1 MKRKGFRYRS
11 GFPFGHADPTC
22 TADRK
27 GVRVGAGLEINS
39 LAGKGIR
46 GGAPDPGGSSSPVP
60 FFSQARGF
68 QRLWPLVEQNLECVF
83 GSGKFSHGAQV
94 AEWEKALSALTGA
107 RYAIAVNSGTDALVL
122 LLRACGLR
130 PGDEVLVPAYSFFAT
145 ASSVVL
151 AGGVPRFVDIDPATY
166 AMDPGALAEA
176 VTPACRFVMPVHL
189 FHTMADMAAIGEVAR
204 AHGLTVV
211 EDSAEA
217 IGMRRGGRHAGLF
230 GAGGVLS
237 FFPSKTLGALGD
249 AGAVLTDDP
258 ELACTVDALRHHG
271 RAGHTLDN
279 FPAIA
284 TQSSRPGMN
293 SKMDDV
299 QAAVLLAKSTTLE
312 EDIARRAA
320 LAARYTERLRDIP
333 GVLRLP
339 RSTARPERDDR
350 DVFYVYLIE
359 AERRDDLVAHLDA
372 HGIGTEVYYPVP
384 LPRQPAFAGL
394 GCRDRRFPH
403 AEAAAGRAVALPLY
417 PDLGTEE
424 IDRVCEAVAD
434 FYVRQAARAPRAPA
448 VPHTRRGTA
457 EEVRGEAGDVSAAE
471 CTEAAGRAET
481 VDTLP
486 AAPDADDAAADGRDA
501 DDRAGIGAVGAS
513 HVPPVRVEF
522 FPRKLFEADR
532 KELIGLFREVAL
544 APSQRFILGS
554 RTEEFERVLRDSL
567 GAPDVVLCG
576 SGTSALELVLTAME
590 VGAGD
595 EVVVP
600 AFGCAPLAAAV
611 VNVGGTPVFADIDP
625 HTMVVDPDDVERR
638 IGPRTVALMPA
649 HMFSVMADMPRFTA
663 LARRHGL
670 RLVEDS
676 AVAQGAVLG
685 STPAGLW
692 GDAGVFSFVQV
703 KSCGMP
709 GEGGAVVTRDSR
721 LAARVRMLRNHG
733 QDGRQ
738 RFVHHLVGRN
748 SRFDEVQAA
757 FQLHRF
763 DGFPERLE
771 RRAWIADY
779 YTERFAPLA
788 GQGIV
793 PPPAGRDGRCYY
805 VYTLLVEERDALR
818 AHLDRAGVATHVYY
832 PLPLPEQAAF
842 APYAPVGEQW
852 PRARAAAAR
861 ALSLPVH
868 HLLSDAE
875 VEHVADS
882 VCAFT
887 AGR

>member
-1 MKRKGFRYRS
+1 M
-11 GFPFGHADPTC
+11 
-22 TADRK
+22 
-27 GVRVGAGLEINS
+27 GANIEINS
-39 LAGKGIR
+39 LTGKGNP
-46 GGAPDPGGSSSPVP
+46 GGDPGVDGPSSPVP
-60 FFSQARGF
+60 FFSQASGF
-68 QRLWPLVEQNLECVF
+68 TRLWPLVEHNLQRVF
-83 GSGKFSHGAQV
+83 DSGKFSHGAQV
-94 AEWEKALSALTGA
+94 AEWEEALAAHTGA
-107 RYAIAVNSGTDALVL
+107 RYAVAVNSGTDALVL

-151 AGGVPRFVDIDPATY
+151 AGGVPRFVDIDPDSY
-166 AMDPGALAEA
+166 AMDPAALAEA
-176 VTPACRFVMPVHL
+176 VTPACRFVMPAHL
-189 FHTMADMAAIGEVAR
+189 FHGMADMAAIGEVAR
-204 AHGLTVV
+204 SHGLTVV

-217 IGMRRGGRHAGLF
+217 IGMRRGSWHAGLF

-258 ELACTVDALRHHG
+258 ELAHAVDALRHHG
-271 RAGHTLDN
+271 RAGRTLDD

-284 TQSSRPGMN
+284 TRSSRPGVN

-299 QAAVLLAKSTTLE
+299 QAAILLARLTTLE

-320 LAARYTERLRDIP
+320 LAARYTEQLRGVP

-339 RSTARPERDDR
+339 RSTARPERGDR

-359 AERRDDLVAHLDA
+359 AERRDALVAHLDGL
-372 HGIGTEVYYPVP
+372 GIGTEVYYPVP
-384 LPRQPAFAGL
+384 LPHQPAFAGL
-394 GCRDRRFPH
+394 GGRDRCFPH
-403 AEAAAGRAVALPLY
+403 AEAASERALALPLH

-424 IDRVCEAVAD
+424 VDRVCEAIAA
-434 FYVRQAARAPRAPA
+434 FYAGRGSCAPRSSAGRTAVTATHTPAGASDAVTVPTTPGAGTPAGPGNAEVLKAAPGPGTAAAPSREA
-448 VPHTRRGTA
+448 VPGP
-457 EEVRGEAGDVSAAE
+457 VS
-471 CTEAAGRAET
+471 
-481 VDTLP
+481 P
-486 AAPDADDAAADGRDA
+486 SDAATPATT
-501 DDRAGIGAVGAS
+501 GAR
-513 HVPPVRVEF
+513 VPF
-522 FPRKLFEADR
+522 FPRQLFEADR
-532 KELIGLFREVAL
+532 DELIGLVREVAL
-544 APSQRFILGS
+544 DPSQRFILGS

-567 GAPDVVLCG
+567 GASEVVLCG
-576 SGTSALELVLTAME
+576 SGTSALELVLTALE
-590 VGAGD
+590 VGPGD

-600 AFGCAPLAAAV
+600 AYGCAPLAASV
-611 VNVGGTPVFADIDP
+611 VNIGATPVFADVDP
-625 HTMVVDPDDVERR
+625 HTMVVDPDDAERR
-638 IGPRTVALMPA
+638 ISPRTAALMPA

-685 STPAGLW
+685 TTPAGLW

-709 GEGGAVVTRDSR
+709 GEGGAVVTGDAR
-721 LAARVRMLRNHG
+721 LADRVRMLRNHG

-738 RFVHHLVGRN
+738 RFVHHLIGRN
-748 SRFDEVQAA
+748 SRFDEIQAA

-763 DGFPERLE
+763 AGFPERLE
-771 RRAWIADY
+771 LRARIADY

-788 GQGIV
+788 ERGIV

-805 VYTLLVEERDALR
+805 VYTLLTEERDALR
-818 AHLDRAGVATHVYY
+818 AHLDRAGVDTHVYY
-832 PLPLPEQAAF
+832 PRPLPEQPAF
-842 APYAPVGEQW
+842 APYAPPGATW

-861 ALSLPVH
+861 TLSLPVH

-882 VCAFT
+882 VCAFA

>member
-1 MKRKGFRYRS
+1 M
-11 GFPFGHADPTC
+11 
-22 TADRK
+22 
-27 GVRVGAGLEINS
+27 GAGLEINS
-39 LAGKGIR
+39 LAGQGIR

-434 FYVRQAARAPRAPA
+434 FYVRQAPRAPRAPA

-457 EEVRGEAGDVSAAE
+457 EEVRGEAGDVSAAGTE
-471 CTEAAGRAET
+471 AAGRTENAERAEAAGRAET

-544 APSQRFILGS
+544 DPSQRFILGS

-625 HTMVVDPDDVERR
+625 HTMVADPDDVERR

-771 RRAWIADY
+771 RRARIADY